1 MAFGEHHYDVPWC
14 VVGSISIFYHANMT
28 TNISVQYDER
38 SVFGSHGQYA
48 VWLGTAPRSFT
59 VWSNMVGANSDEI
72 TFNVQQVINAW
83 NWTQESPPQC
93 KDMTAPIALSQAKM
107 NVVPVRIET
116 YDSSIEEATMTHGTK
131 GLGNA
136 PIQVT
141 LSLSLKECKPI

>member
-1 MAFGEHHYDVPWC
+1 VPWC
-14 VVGSISIFYHANMT
+14 VVGNIKIFYHANMT
-28 TNISVQYDER
+28 TAISVQYDER

-59 VWSNMVGANSDEI
+59 VWANMVGTNATEVE
-72 TFNVQQVINAW
+72 FNVQQVINAW
-83 NWTQESPPQC
+83 KWTQESPPRC
-93 KDMTAPIALSQAKM
+93 KTMVAPIALSKDEL
-107 NVVPVRIET
+107 NKIKVRIET
-116 YDSSIEEATMTHGTK
+116 YDSSIEEATMTHSAQ